1 MTAITVI
8 GTENMG
14 QAIAGIAA
22 EGGASVQILA
32 RDVEKA
38 GTAAA
43 SVGASAGV
51 IGDAISGEIVVLAV
65 PYPALAE
72 IATTY
77 GDQLA
82 NKVVVDITNPV
93 DFATFDGLVVPADSS
108 AAAELAA
115 LVPAAKV
122 VKAFNTNLAATLA
135 SGELGGEPTV
145 VQIAGDDDA
154 AKKLLT
160 DVITAAGLKV
170 ADAGALKRA
179 RELEALGFLQMV
191 LAVREQIGWTGGFA
205 VRA

>member
-8 GTENMG
+8 GTGNMG

-22 EGGASVQILA
+22 KGGASVQILA
-32 RDVEKA
+32 RDLEKA

-43 SVGASAGV
+43 AIDAASGV
-51 IGDAISGEIVVLAV
+51 VGDAITGEIVVLAV

-72 IATTY
+72 IVSVY
-77 GDQLA
+77 GDQLT

-115 LVPAAKV
+115 SVPGARV
-122 VKAFNTNLAATLA
+122 VKAFNTNFAATLA
-135 SGELGGEPTV
+135 TGMLAGAPTT

-154 AKKLLT
+154 AKKLLS
-160 DVITAAGLKV
+160 DVVTAAGLAV
-170 ADAGALKRA
+170 ADAGSLTRA

-205 VRA
+205 VSA

>member
-8 GTENMG
+8 GTGNMG

-22 EGGASVQILA
+22 KGGASVQILA
-32 RDVEKA
+32 RDLEKA

-43 SVGASAGV
+43 SVGATAGV
-51 IGDAISGEIVVLAV
+51 VGDAISGEIVVLAV

-72 IATTY
+72 LATTY
-77 GDQLA
+77 GDQFA

-93 DFATFDGLVVPADSS
+93 DFATFDGLVVRADSS
-108 AAAELAA
+108 AAGELAA
-115 LVPAAKV
+115 LIPGAKV
-122 VKAFNTNLAATLA
+122 VKAFNTNFAATLA
-135 SGELGGEPTV
+135 TGELGGEPTV
-145 VQIAGDDDA
+145 VQIAGDDES
-154 AKKLLT
+154 AKNLLAG
-160 DVITAAGLKV
+160 VITAAGLKV

-191 LAVREQIGWTGGFA
+191 LAVREQIGWTGGYA

>member
-8 GTENMG
+8 GTGNMG
-14 QAIAGIAA
+14 QAIAGVAA
-22 EGGASVQILA
+22 KGGAGVQILA
-32 RDVEKA
+32 RDIEKA

-43 SVGASAGV
+43 AIGAASGV
-51 IGDAISGEIVVLAV
+51 VGDAITGEIVVLAV

-72 IATTY
+72 IAGVY
-77 GDQLA
+77 GEQLTG
-82 NKVVVDITNPV
+82 KVLVDITNPV

-122 VKAFNTNLAATLA
+122 VKAFNTNFAATLA
-135 SGELGGEPTV
+135 SGQLAGAPTT

-154 AKKLLT
+154 AKQLLA
-160 DVITAAGLKV
+160 DVVTAGGLAV
-170 ADAGALKRA
+170 ADAGALTRA
-179 RELEALGFLQMV
+179 RELEAFGFLQMV